1 IHTSLREK
9 YGEQL
14 IRMQR
19 GGPEALP
26 IFEEL
31 FRTACPKFISP
42 TPPDFENP
50 HLNIDPIE
58 HQLSIFMDEVK
69 NNMFCPT
76 VRSYLKLY
84 TTMDLTKLAGFLEVD
99 ADTLR
104 SWLLVNKQR
113 SRQVRHTEGGLLE
126 GDVVNSNDL
135 DYAMQGDLIHVS
147 EAKVGRRL
155 VDWYLRNLAR
165 TY

>member
-1 IHTSLREK
+1 
-9 YGEQL
+9 
-14 IRMQR
+14 MQR

-31 FRTACPKFISP
+31 FRAACPKFISP
-42 TPPDFENP
+42 TPPDFDQP
-50 HLNIDPIE
+50 HLNIDPVE
-58 HQLSIFMDEVK
+58 HQLSIFMEEVK
-69 NNMFCPT
+69 TNMWSPT

-99 ADTLR
+99 ADTLK

-113 SRQVRHTEGGLLE
+113 SRQVRHSEGGLLE
-126 GDVVNSNDL
+126 GDVVNSSDL
-135 DYAMQGDLIHVS
+135 DYAMQGDMIQVS
-147 EAKVGRRL
+147 EAKVGRKL